1 MHRSL
6 RLGRCRKNLPLYASS
21 FPAMTLPKKSRS
33 SIVVDDV
40 TYHWTRGRSPACL
53 WVTVQHGSGHGAL
66 LRIDTVGIPMPNDI
80 ADGIRFAI
88 KSGWE
93 PKIGGKMF
101 YLGFT
106 DQPGF
111 ERFVVRAHDS
121 PDYWRVISGDGNI

>member
-1 MHRSL
+1 M
-6 RLGRCRKNLPLYASS
+6 LYASS

-93 PKIGGKMF
+93 PKIGGECSTSVLQTNPVLNASWF
-101 YLGFT
+101 ARTIRRITG
-106 DQPGF
+106 G
-111 ERFVVRAHDS
+111 
-121 PDYWRVISGDGNI
+121 